1 MLIQFHGAAPESIA
15 HIDGEFAL
23 SRLTVLLSQQERLLD
38 HPLSD
43 ADLYLYDLRAEEIG
57 DLIAQLE
64 NNRRLEAEANSS
76 REMESPK
83 TNRFTVSGSEVCET
97 KPYSKD
103 LSRRLV
109 HVATSSW
116 KLVCVSFTR
125 IRKGSCIATS
135 MAPPIAAFLVEHR
148 RWVFARDDAA
158 AGAFKH
164 STSELGATS
173 RH

>member
-15 HIDGEFAL
+15 HIDGEFAS

-43 ADLYLYDLRAEEIG
+43 ADLYLYDLRAEEIR

-64 NNRRLEAEANSS
+64 NNRPLEAKANSS
-76 REMESPK
+76 REMESPT

-125 IRKGSCIATS
+125 IRYLLSFPFFHHGSARDPAS
-135 MAPPIAAFLVEHR
+135 RR
-148 RWVFARDDAA
+148 RWHPQLRL
-158 AGAFKH
+158 
-164 STSELGATS
+164 SP
-173 RH
+173 